1 MNKPD
6 RKENISLRTALFV
19 LLAIL
24 GLLFGGS
31 IYYKLPSQIVL
42 LACSILTAGVAY
54 SKGYHMNEIQ
64 EMAVKGIQSVAV
76 AFICNI
82 CIGMLISSW
91 ISAGTFSF
99 LIRLVIKI
107 ITPRFF
113 LTETFLFCC
122 LFSALIGSSWI
133 CAGTIGLSAFYIAQS
148 TGVNQLLLLG
158 AIVGGSRFG
167 TCISPISDSAN
178 ISTLLSGVSN
188 IYYHIRSSCV
198 AVFPAVALTS
208 GVYLFIDFF
217 FGEERDTLSASALI
231 SVMNGVF
238 RDSIWMVLPPVV
250 LCVMIYRKSNTLICL
265 LGSVAAGIAV
275 AVIVQKKSIV
285 QMADILFNGYGKY
298 ISAENAM
305 LKQILSRGGI
315 VSMSNV
321 MFTLIIG
328 MSLGGLLN
336 GLSIFGTLADA
347 IIRRIDRFRAKD
359 LVLIS
364 SLLSLMGYAI
374 TGDSQPTK
382 MLVSNAFRD
391 VYAQKKIDCGVLSRT
406 LDIAGFGEGIFPW
419 TVGGTYFATLFNVSV
434 GRYWYL
440 VFFYYFAIAFNVHTV
455 GRLKSKRYSL

>member
-76 AFICNI
+76 AFIYNI

-328 MSLGGLLN
+328 MSLGGL
-336 GLSIFGTLADA
+336 
-347 IIRRIDRFRAKD
+347 
-359 LVLIS
+359 
-364 SLLSLMGYAI
+364 
-374 TGDSQPTK
+374 Q
-382 MLVSNAFRD
+382 ML
-391 VYAQKKIDCGVLSRT
+391 
-406 LDIAGFGEGIFPW
+406 
-419 TVGGTYFATLFNVSV
+419 
-434 GRYWYL
+434 
-440 VFFYYFAIAFNVHTV
+440 
-455 GRLKSKRYSL
+455 

>member
-1 MNKPD
+1 
-6 RKENISLRTALFV
+6 
-19 LLAIL
+19 
-24 GLLFGGS
+24 
-31 IYYKLPSQIVL
+31 
-42 LACSILTAGVAY
+42 
-54 SKGYHMNEIQ
+54 MNEIQ

-76 AFICNI
+76 AFIYNI

-217 FGEERDTLSASALI
+217 F
-231 SVMNGVF
+231 
-238 RDSIWMVLPPVV
+238 
-250 LCVMIYRKSNTLICL
+250 
-265 LGSVAAGIAV
+265 
-275 AVIVQKKSIV
+275 
-285 QMADILFNGYGKY
+285 
-298 ISAENAM
+298 
-305 LKQILSRGGI
+305 
-315 VSMSNV
+315 
-321 MFTLIIG
+321 
-328 MSLGGLLN
+328 
-336 GLSIFGTLADA
+336 
-347 IIRRIDRFRAKD
+347 
-359 LVLIS
+359 
-364 SLLSLMGYAI
+364 
-374 TGDSQPTK
+374 
-382 MLVSNAFRD
+382 
-391 VYAQKKIDCGVLSRT
+391 
-406 LDIAGFGEGIFPW
+406 
-419 TVGGTYFATLFNVSV
+419 YFL
-434 GRYWYL
+434 
-440 VFFYYFAIAFNVHTV
+440 YYD
-455 GRLKSKRYSL
+455 